1 MDKIP
6 GVHPGVQMYPAG
18 LGDLRKVLRNLTAAD
33 IGALDSTLGGWLE
46 RPLGRE
52 ALAGVVL
59 PASGSPYVGDLSGD
73 PAGVIV
79 FERGDIGV
87 RIRALAVARDLRKRG
102 VARSLLAYAGVE
114 VRARNL
120 EWLWMSIASDN
131 TPAIRCALNSGFR
144 RLRPQCMRRE
154 RRGAL
159 AFDSG
164 SLRLEPLAQIDAAGE
179 FARWHAFEA
188 DAGDRW
194 CAELVQADLL
204 KWLAPADGT
213 YLHCLQRGREVG
225 LLHMRGDD
233 DSAQITLWLEQSL
246 WGGVVETA
254 ALKAALDRL
263 RAIPSRIDVFF
274 GSGDHLR
281 ASAPRLKA
289 LGFTPRMRE
298 RMLFVKHLVAPA
310 HPKDDI

>member
-6 GVHPGVQMYPAG
+6 GVHPGVQMYQAG
-18 LGDLRKVLRNLTAAD
+18 LGDLRKVLRGMSAAD
-33 IGALDSTLGGWLE
+33 IGALDPALGDWLE

-59 PASGSPYVGDLSGD
+59 PASGSPYVGDLSGE
-73 PAGVIV
+73 PAGLIV
-79 FERGDIGV
+79 FERGEIGV

-131 TPAIRCALNSGFR
+131 TPAIRCALYSGFR

-164 SLRLEPLAQIDAAGE
+164 SLRLEPLAHIDAAGE

-213 YLHCLQRGREVG
+213 YFHCLQHGRDVG
-225 LLHMRGDD
+225 LLNVQADGD
-233 DSAQITLWLEQSL
+233 STQITVWLEQSL
-246 WGGVVETA
+246 WGSVVETA

-263 RAIPSRIDVFF
+263 QEIPSRIEVAF

-281 ASAPRLKA
+281 ASAPALKTF
-289 LGFTPRMRE
+289 GFAPQMRE
-298 RMLFVKHLVAPA
+298 RVLFVKHLDVSA
-310 HPKDDI
+310 HPKNDI